1 MKERVLSLENHPLQA
16 YLFEPSTEILNPTLL
31 IYLHGAGERGTN
43 LEHVKKLSIPK
54 MINLG
59 HEIPAIVLC
68 PQCPAEFVWNNV
80 VTLLKELID
89 KVVEEYNVSKDRI
102 VLTGGSMG
110 GFGTWEMALTYR
122 NFFAGIAPIAGGGFS
137 WRCKNL
143 QTTPVYAVH
152 GGSDSVVPPIYSKL
166 MVDATNKSGGNAKLI
181 VLDGKEHNDGI
192 ESAYEDLDVIDWLL
206 KQRRTDFSY
215 VPEYLE
221 EYF

>member
-1 MKERVLSLENHPLQA
+1 MKERILSTQNYPLQA
-16 YLFEPSTEILNPTLL
+16 YLFEPQTKISNPTLL

-54 MINLG
+54 MINNG
-59 HEIPAIVLC
+59 KEIPALVLC

-80 VTLLKELID
+80 VVKLKELID
-89 KVVEEYNVSKDRI
+89 MVVSEYNVSKDRI

-143 QTTPVYAVH
+143 ITTPVYAVH

-166 MVDATNKSGGNAKLI
+166 MVDSVNNFGGNAKLTI
-181 VLDGKEHNDGI
+181 LEGKEHNDGI

-206 KQRRTDFSY
+206 SMRRTNFDR

>member
-1 MKERVLSLENHPLQA
+1 MKEKVLSLENYPLQA
-16 YLFEPSTEILNPTLL
+16 YLFEPNTKISNPTLL

-54 MINLG
+54 MINSG
-59 HEIPAIVLC
+59 YEIPAIVLC
-68 PQCPAEFVWNNV
+68 PQCPKEFVWNNV
-80 VTLLKELID
+80 VTILKELID
-89 KVVEEYNVSKDRI
+89 KVIEEYSIKKDRI

-122 NFFAGIAPIAGGGFS
+122 NFFAGIAPISGGGFS

-143 QTTPVYAVH
+143 VTTPVYAVH

-166 MVDATNKSGGNAKLI
+166 MVDSTNKNGGNAKLI

>member
-1 MKERVLSLENHPLQA
+1 MKERVLSLENYPLQA
-16 YLFEPSTEILNPTLL
+16 YLFEPNVKISNPTLL

-59 HEIPAIVLC
+59 YKIPAIVLC

-80 VTLLKELID
+80 VAILKELID

-122 NFFAGIAPIAGGGFS
+122 NFFAGIAPIAGGVFS

-143 QTTPVYAVH
+143 LTTPVYAVH

-166 MVDATNKSGGNAKLI
+166 MVDATNKSGGNAKLV